1 MSDARMFSD
10 LIPVSIGDISGVVY
24 ATQLTYDI
32 YTNDLIY
39 MSIVGYKTV
48 IDKINDVII
57 KSRETVGIRARGVYC
72 SKSRT
77 NQYTMDTRKNENSDL
92 VHANIYIKDYHK
104 IDLNSEEFT
113 VYMFAYENDPF
124 KQDKL
129 KDLLYDKLYKYS
141 SVPMIP
147 EWKNYIYNKLQ
158 NGRYIRLSRTLLLE
172 GVREVEVYK
181 YVGNQEQLKQ
191 IISEGLSKGEIN
203 IAGSNEPSALLEDI
217 HGLND
222 YLSIFG
228 SLLADKIQNKFRPKF
243 IPGTDNY
250 TRYLNNIDDYI
261 HHKGIELYEAQLAVI
276 QSVVNN
282 FNINKTSIIVGEMG
296 CGKTLQAG
304 SSCYVHNANRYK
316 GFNALIMSPSHL
328 VEKWKSEMETYI
340 PNAKGYIVHNLDEL
354 LAIEDRL
361 RDRNRVEN
369 MYVIMSKE
377 IAKLGFDVR
386 PAAVWSK
393 SKKCFVC
400 PECGQPLFKIENQ
413 EQVFSRR
420 KVKVKVNLTELDFL
434 KQYAYNGVCE
444 NEVTYWDKKTH
455 SHKTRKCGAK
465 LWTALNRDDQTHGWI
480 KLGEAGWIRMEHII
494 QETEKLMA
502 KEKMDKKETG
512 LFNKLF
518 DQYEYYQEN
527 GCYNITYKGPKKY
540 PVAQYIY
547 ERMNGLFDY
556 FIADEMHQL
565 MSNSLQGHAA
575 HILMKAAKH
584 CLLLTGTLLNGYA
597 SNIFYTLF
605 RVCPGIMRQEGF
617 TYSDEMEFARLFG
630 VTSRESTFEVARGRQ
645 GNRVGST
652 KEKELPGVSPLIFT
666 KFLLNLTAFIALDQ
680 MTEGLPNYEE
690 IPVGIQMDQPT
701 AIGYDQIKDFFRSR
715 VGGHQGQTRKI
726 MSSMVKLMTQ
736 YPDAPHCKRYVTN
749 PDTNEVEYESVP
761 LDKSIRNKEQRLLE
775 IIQEKLACGEKVL
788 VYYNTIN
795 TTDLG
800 DHLTAFLCSED
811 IKAFELKASVK
822 AEKRMEF
829 ITKEVNKGAQ
839 VMITNPAL
847 VETGLDLLDFTT
859 IIFFQIGYNLSTM
872 RQASRRSWRLSQ
884 TKDIQVYFFYYQ
896 GTIQEQAMALMATK
910 LQAAQTIE
918 GNFSEEG
925 LKAMSNNED
934 MLTQIAN
941 NVVNDI
947 KQVVD
952 MDAFKSSKYVKE
964 QSNTVREHE
973 RTIKQIECKM
983 DENGK
988 RCVFNIPNILSNTE
1002 QRFIDTSKLKNP
1014 IELFL

>member
-1 MSDARMFSD
+1 MSNARIFND
-10 LIPVSIGDISGVVY
+10 IIPVSIGDIAGVVY
-24 ATQLTYDI
+24 ATQMTYDS
-32 YTNDLIY
+32 YTNDLMY
-39 MSIVGYKTV
+39 LSIVGYKTI
-48 IDKINDVII
+48 IDKINDVMI
-57 KSRETVGIRARGVYC
+57 KSREAVGIRARGVYC
-72 SKSRT
+72 SKSR
-77 NQYTMDTRKNENSDL
+77 NAQYIMDTRKNDNSDL

-104 IDLNSEEFT
+104 MDVNSEEFAA
-113 VYMFAYENDPF
+113 YMFVYENDPF
-124 KQDKL
+124 KVDKI

-141 SVPMIP
+141 SVPLIP
-147 EWKNYIYNKLQ
+147 EWKEYIYNQL
-158 NGRYIRLSRTLLLE
+158 NDSGYLRTTRTIVLE
-172 GVREVEVYK
+172 DTREVEVIK
-181 YVGNQEQLKQ
+181 YVGNQEQLKE
-191 IISEGLSKGEIN
+191 IISRGLANHVIN

-243 IPGTDNY
+243 IPGTDEY

-261 HHKGIELYEAQLAVI
+261 HHKGIEMYEAQLAVI
-276 QSVVNN
+276 QSTVNN
-282 FNINKTSIIVGEMG
+282 FNINKYGIIVGEMG

-304 SSCYVHNANRYK
+304 SACYVHNANRYK
-316 GFNALIMSPSHL
+316 GFNSLIMAPSHL

-354 LAIEDRL
+354 LSLENKL
-361 RDRNRVEN
+361 KDRNRVEN

-377 IAKLGFDVR
+377 IAKLGFDLR
-386 PAAVWSK
+386 PAAIWSK
-393 SKKCFVC
+393 SKRCFVC
-400 PECGQPLFKIENQ
+400 PECGKPLFKEETVKIYG
-413 EQVFSRR
+413 R
-420 KVKVKVNLTELDFL
+420 KTKVKVNLTELDFL
-434 KQYAYNGVCE
+434 KQLAHNTTCM

-455 SHKTRKCGAK
+455 SYKTRRCGTK
-465 LWTALNRDDQTHGWI
+465 LWTALNRDDQTHGWL
-480 KLGEAGWIRMEHII
+480 KLGEAGWIRMEHISE
-494 QETEKLMA
+494 QTEMLMA
-502 KEKMDKKETG
+502 KEKLDKKETT

-518 DQYEYYQEN
+518 DQYEYYQEH
-527 GCYNITYKGPKKY
+527 GKYNITYKGPKKY
-540 PVAQYIY
+540 PIAQYIY

-575 HILMKAAKH
+575 HLLMRAAKH
-584 CLLLTGTLLNGYA
+584 VLLLTGTLLNGYA

-605 RVCPGIMRQEGF
+605 RVCPNIMRQEGF
-617 TYSDEMEFARLFG
+617 RYCDEMEFARLFG
-630 VTSRESTFEVARGRQ
+630 VTSRESTLEVSRYGS
-645 GNRVGST
+645 NRVGSAR
-652 KEKELPGVSPLIFT
+652 EKELPGVSPLIFT

-680 MTEGLPNYEE
+680 MTEGLPDYEE
-690 IPVGIQMDQPT
+690 IPVGINMDTET
-701 AIGYDQIKDFFRSR
+701 ATGYQQIKDFFSSR
-715 VGGHQGQTRKI
+715 VGGFNGQTKKI
-726 MSSMVKLMTQ
+726 MSSMIKLMTQ
-736 YPDAPHCKRYVTN
+736 YPDAPHCKRWITN

-761 LDKSIRNKEQRLLE
+761 LEKTIRNKEQRLLE
-775 IIQEKLACGEKVL
+775 IIQEKLANGEKVL

-839 VMITNPAL
+839 VMITNPSL

-884 TKDIQVYFFYYQ
+884 TKDIQVYFFYYHN
-896 GTIQEQAMALMATK
+896 TIQEQALALMATK

-964 QSNTVREHE
+964 QSNTVREHDK
-973 RTIKQIECKM
+973 TIKQIECNM
-983 DENGK
+983 NAEGK
-988 RCVFNIPNILSNTE
+988 RCVFDVPETTTSDR
-1002 QRFIDTSKLKNP
+1002 QHRFIDTTKLANP
-1014 IELFL
+1014 IELFI

>member
-1 MSDARMFSD
+1 
-10 LIPVSIGDISGVVY
+10 
-24 ATQLTYDI
+24 
-32 YTNDLIY
+32 
-39 MSIVGYKTV
+39 
-48 IDKINDVII
+48 
-57 KSRETVGIRARGVYC
+57 
-72 SKSRT
+72 
-77 NQYTMDTRKNENSDL
+77 
-92 VHANIYIKDYHK
+92 
-104 IDLNSEEFT
+104 
-113 VYMFAYENDPF
+113 
-124 KQDKL
+124 
-129 KDLLYDKLYKYS
+129 
-141 SVPMIP
+141 
-147 EWKNYIYNKLQ
+147 
-158 NGRYIRLSRTLLLE
+158 
-172 GVREVEVYK
+172 
-181 YVGNQEQLKQ
+181 
-191 IISEGLSKGEIN
+191 
-203 IAGSNEPSALLEDI
+203 
-217 HGLND
+217 
-222 YLSIFG
+222 
-228 SLLADKIQNKFRPKF
+228 
-243 IPGTDNY
+243 
-250 TRYLNNIDDYI
+250 
-261 HHKGIELYEAQLAVI
+261 
-276 QSVVNN
+276 
-282 FNINKTSIIVGEMG
+282 MG

-304 SSCYVHNANRYK
+304 SACYVHNANKFK
-316 GFNALIMSPSHL
+316 GYNALIMSPSHL

-354 LAIEDRL
+354 LALETKL
-361 RDRNRVEN
+361 KAKNRVEN

-377 IAKLGFDVR
+377 IAKLGFDQR
-386 PAAVWSK
+386 PAVVWSK

-400 PECGQPLFKIENQ
+400 PECGQPIWKEESVKI
-413 EQVFSRR
+413 FGR
-420 KVKVKVNLTELDFL
+420 KTKTKINLTELDFL
-434 KQYAYNGVCE
+434 KQLATNVECP
-444 NEVTYWDKKTH
+444 NKIKVWDKKAH
-455 SHKTRKCGAK
+455 AYKEEKCGAK
-465 LWTALNRDDQTHGWI
+465 LWTALNRDDIGHGWI
-480 KLGEAGWIRMEHII
+480 KLGEAGWIREEFIA

-502 KEKMDKKETG
+502 KEKLDKKETT

-518 DQYEYYQEN
+518 DQYEFYQEN
-527 GCYNITYKGPKKY
+527 GYYNITYKGPKKY

-556 FIADEMHQL
+556 LILDEMHQL

-575 HILMKAAKH
+575 HLLMKAAKH

-605 RVCPGIMRQEGF
+605 RVCPNVMVQEGF
-617 TYSDEMEFARLFG
+617 RYEDEMEFARLFG
-630 VTSRESTFEVARGRQ
+630 VTSKESTFEVSRGRA
-645 GNRVGST
+645 GNRVGSAR
-652 KEKELPGVSPLIFT
+652 EKELPGISPLIFT
-666 KFLLNLTAFIALDQ
+666 KFLLNITAFIALDQ
-680 MTEGLPNYEE
+680 MTEGLPDYEE
-690 IPVGIQMDQPT
+690 IPVAIEMDSATFQ
-701 AIGYDQIKDFFRSR
+701 GYHQIRDFFRQR
-715 VGGHQGQTRKI
+715 CGGMQGQTKKI
-726 MSSMVKLMTQ
+726 MSSMIKLMTQ
-736 YPDAPHCKRYVTN
+736 YPDAPHCKRFITN
-749 PDTNEVEYESVP
+749 PDTNEVEFESTP
-761 LDKSIRNKEQRLLE
+761 IEKTIRNKEQRLLE
-775 IIQEKLACGEKVL
+775 IIQEKIACGEKVL

-952 MDAFKSSKYVKE
+952 MEAFKSSKYVKE
-964 QSNTVREHE
+964 QSNTVRDHDK
-973 RTIKQIECKM
+973 TIEQIECNM
-983 DENGK
+983 DDDGK
-988 RCVFNIPNILSNTE
+988 RVVFNIEDPLSNTQ
-1002 QRFIDTSKLKNP
+1002 QRFIDVTKLKNP

>member
-1 MSDARMFSD
+1 MSNASVHSN
-10 LIPVSIGDISGVVY
+10 LIPVSIGDITGVVY
-24 ATQLTYDI
+24 ATQLTYDV
-32 YTNDLIY
+32 YTNDLLFI
-39 MSIVGYKTV
+39 SVVGYKTI
-48 IDKINDVII
+48 IDKINDVIV
-57 KSRETVGIRARGVYC
+57 KSRDAVGIRARGVYC
-72 SKSRT
+72 SKSRGA
-77 NQYTMDTRKNENSDL
+77 QYTIDTRKNENSDL

-124 KQDKL
+124 KIDKV

-141 SVPMIP
+141 SVPIIP
-147 EWKNYIYNKLQ
+147 EWKEYIYNQLNEQ
-158 NGRYIRLSRTLLLE
+158 RVIRSARTILLE
-172 GVREVEVYK
+172 GSREVEVFK
-181 YVGNQEQLKQ
+181 YVGNQEQLKG
-191 IISEGLSKGEIN
+191 IISEGLSSGRIN
-203 IAGSNEPSALLEDI
+203 IAGSNEPSVLLEDI

-261 HHKGIELYEAQLAVI
+261 HHKGIEMYEAQLAVI
-276 QSVVNN
+276 QSTVNN
-282 FNINKTSIIVGEMG
+282 FNVNKYGIIVGEMG

-304 SSCYVHNANRYK
+304 ASCYVHNANKYK
-316 GFNALIMSPSHL
+316 GFNSLIMSPSHL
-328 VEKWKSEMETYI
+328 VEKWKSEMEKYI

-354 LAIEDRL
+354 LALENKL
-361 RDRNRVEN
+361 RNRNRVEN

-386 PAAVWSK
+386 PAALWSK
-393 SKKCFVC
+393 SKRCFVC
-400 PECGQPLFKIENQ
+400 PECGQPIFKIENR
-413 EQVFSRR
+413 EQAYTRR

-434 KQYAYNGVCE
+434 KQYSYNQICE
-444 NEVTYWDKKTH
+444 NEVTYWDKITH
-455 SHKTRKCGAK
+455 SYKTRKCGAK
-465 LWTALNRDDQTHGWI
+465 LWTALNRDDQTHGWL
-480 KLGEAGWIRMEHII
+480 KLGEAGWIREEFII

-502 KEKMDKKETG
+502 KDKLDKKETT

-518 DQYEYYQEN
+518 DQYEYYQNN
-527 GCYNITYKGPKKY
+527 GSFNITYKGPKKY

-575 HILMKAAKH
+575 HILMRAAKH

-605 RVCPGIMRQEGF
+605 RVCPNIMRQEGF
-617 TYSDEMEFARLFG
+617 NYDDEMEFARLFG
-630 VTSRESTFEVARGRQ
+630 VTSKESTFEMTRGRT
-645 GNRVGST
+645 GNRVGSCR
-652 KEKELPGVSPLIFT
+652 EKELPGISPLIFT

-680 MTEGLPNYEE
+680 MTEGLPDYEE
-690 IPVGIQMDQPT
+690 IPVGIDMDPQT
-701 AIGYDQIKDFFRSR
+701 ASGYQQIKDFFSQR
-715 VGGHQGQTRKI
+715 VGGRQGQTKKI
-726 MSSMVKLMTQ
+726 MSSMIKLMTQ
-736 YPDAPHCKRYVTN
+736 YPDAPHCKRFITN

-761 LDKSIRNKEQRLLE
+761 LDKSVRNKEQKLLE
-775 IIQEKLACGEKVL
+775 IIQDKIANGEKVL

-839 VMITNPAL
+839 VMITNPSL

-859 IIFFQIGYNLSTM
+859 IVFFQIGYNLSTM

-884 TKDIQVYFFYYQ
+884 TKDIQVYFLYYY
-896 GTIQEQAMALMATK
+896 GTIQEQALALMATK

-934 MLTQIAN
+934 ILTQIAN

-964 QSNTVREHE
+964 QSNTVRTHE
-973 RTIKQIECKM
+973 KTIQQIECNM
-983 DENGK
+983 NADGK
-988 RCVFNIPNILSNTE
+988 RCVFNIEETTSDRPH
-1002 QRFIDTSKLKNP
+1002 RFIDASKLKNP

>member
-1 MSDARMFSD
+1 MSDARTFSD

-24 ATQLTYDI
+24 ATQMSYDV
-32 YTNDLIY
+32 YSNDLLF
-39 MSIVGYKTV
+39 MSVVGYKTI
-48 IDKINDVII
+48 IDRINDVII
-57 KSRETVGIRARGVYC
+57 KSREAVGIRARGCYC
-72 SKSRT
+72 SKSRGM
-77 NQYTMDTRKNENSDL
+77 QYIMETRKNENSDL
-92 VHANIYIKDYHK
+92 VHANIYIKDYHRMGTN
-104 IDLNSEEFT
+104 NSEEFSI
-113 VYMFAYENDPF
+113 YMYTYENDPF
-124 KQDKL
+124 KQDKYI
-129 KDLLYDKLYKYS
+129 DLLYDKIYKYS

-147 EWKNYIYNKLQ
+147 EWKNYIYNQLQ
-158 NGRYIRLSRTLLLE
+158 EQRVIRKARTLLMD
-172 GVREVEVYK
+172 GIREVEIQK
-181 YVGNQEQLKQ
+181 YVGSQETIKN
-191 IISEGLSKGEIN
+191 IIEGGLRAGAIN
-203 IAGSNEPSALLEDI
+203 INGSNEPSALLEDI

-261 HHKGIELYEAQLAVI
+261 HYKGIEMYEAQLAVI
-276 QSVVNN
+276 QSSVNN
-282 FNINKTSIIVGEMG
+282 FNINKHGIIVGEMG

-304 SSCYVHNANRYK
+304 ATCYVHNANKYK

-328 VEKWKSEMETYI
+328 VEKWKSEMERYI
-340 PNAKGYIVHNLDEL
+340 PNAKGYIIHNLDEL
-354 LAIEDRL
+354 LALENKL
-361 RDRNRVEN
+361 RAKNRVEN
-369 MYVIMSKE
+369 VYVIMSKE
-377 IAKLGFDVR
+377 IAKLGFDLR

-400 PECGQPLFKIENQ
+400 PECGQPIWKEETVKIYG
-413 EQVFSRR
+413 RKT
-420 KVKVKVNLTELDFL
+420 KVKNNLTELDFL
-434 KQYAYNGVCE
+434 KQLATNTICP
-444 NEVTYWDKKTH
+444 NEIKVWDNKTH
-455 SHKTRKCGAK
+455 AYKTKKCGAK

-480 KLGEAGWIRMEHII
+480 KLGEAGWIRQEHVIE
-494 QETEKLMA
+494 QTEKFMA
-502 KEKMDKKETG
+502 KESMDKKETT

-518 DQYEYYQEN
+518 DQYEFYQKN
-527 GCYNITYKGPKKY
+527 GYFNITYKGPKKY

-556 FIADEMHQL
+556 LILDEMHQL
-565 MSNSLQGHAA
+565 MSKSLQGHAA
-575 HILMKAAKH
+575 HLLMKAAKH

-605 RVCPGIMRQEGF
+605 RVCPHVMTQEGF
-617 TYSDEMEFARLFG
+617 RFEDEMEFARLFG
-630 VTSRESTFEVARGRQ
+630 VTSRESTFEVSRGRS
-645 GNRVGST
+645 GNRVGSAR
-652 KEKELPGVSPLIFT
+652 EKELPGVSPLIFT
-666 KFLLNLTAFIALDQ
+666 KFLLNVTAFIALDQ
-680 MTEGLPNYEE
+680 MTEGLPDYEE
-690 IPVGIQMDQPT
+690 IPVAIEMDAVT
-701 AIGYDQIKDFFRSR
+701 NAHYDQIVEHFRQR
-715 VGGHQGQTRKI
+715 VGRRDGQSLKT
-726 MSSMVKLMTQ
+726 MSSLIKLMTQ
-736 YPDAPHCKRYVTN
+736 YPDAPHCKRFIVH

-761 LDKSIRNKEQRLLE
+761 LEKTIRNKEQRLLE
-775 IIQEKLACGEKVL
+775 IIQNKIAAGEKVL

-800 DHLTAFLCSED
+800 EHLTAYLCSED

-952 MDAFKSSKYVKE
+952 MEAFKSSKYVKE
-964 QSNTVREHE
+964 QSNTVRQHDK
-973 RTIKQIECKM
+973 TIKQIECNM
-983 DENGK
+983 DADGK
-988 RCVFNIPNILSNTE
+988 RCVFDVENTLSDTTP
-1002 QRFIDTSKLKNP
+1002 RFIDVSKLKNP

>member
-1 MSDARMFSD
+1 MSNARVFSD
-10 LIPVSIGDISGVVY
+10 LIPLSIGDISGVVY
-24 ATQLTYDI
+24 ATQMSYDV
-32 YTNDLIY
+32 YSNDLLY
-39 MSIVGYKTV
+39 MSIVGYKTI
-48 IDKINDVII
+48 IDRINDVLI
-57 KSRETVGIRARGVYC
+57 KSKESVGIRARGVYC
-72 SKSRT
+72 SKQRGA
-77 NQYTMDTRKNENSDL
+77 QYIMDTRKNENSDL

-104 IDLNSEEFT
+104 MSVGSEEFT
-113 VYMFAYENDPF
+113 AYMFTYENDPF
-124 KQDKL
+124 KQEKYIE
-129 KDLLYDKLYKYS
+129 LLYDKLYKYC

-147 EWKNYIYNKLQ
+147 EWKSYIYDQLVSQ
-158 NGRYIRLSRTLLLE
+158 RVIREARTIIME
-172 GVREVEVYK
+172 GVREVEVQK
-181 YVGNQEQLKQ
+181 YVGNVEAIKTIIENGLK
-191 IISEGLSKGEIN
+191 SGALNIN
-203 IAGSNEPSALLEDI
+203 GSNEPSALLEDI

-250 TRYLNNIDDYI
+250 TNYLNNIDDYI
-261 HHKGIELYEAQLAVI
+261 HHKGIEMYEAQLATV

-282 FNINKTSIIVGEMG
+282 FNVNKHSIIVGEMG

-304 SSCYVHNANRYK
+304 ATCYVHNANRYK
-316 GFNALIMSPSHL
+316 GFNSLIMSPSHL
-328 VEKWKSEMETYI
+328 VEKWKSEMEKYV

-354 LAIEDRL
+354 LALESKL

-369 MYVIMSKE
+369 VYVIMSKE

-386 PAAVWSK
+386 PAAIWSK

-400 PECGQPLFKIENQ
+400 PECGQPIWKEETVTIY
-413 EQVFSRR
+413 RR
-420 KVKVKVNLTELDFL
+420 KTKVKVNLTELDFL
-434 KQYAYNGVCE
+434 KQLATNSICPNKKKV
-444 NEVTYWDKKTH
+444 WDKKTH
-455 SHKTRKCGAK
+455 SYKEVKCGAK
-465 LWTALNRDDQTHGWI
+465 LWTALNRDDQSHGWI
-480 KLGEAGWIRMEHII
+480 KLGEAGWIREEFIT

-502 KEKMDKKETG
+502 KEKLDKKETT

-518 DQYEYYQEN
+518 DQYEYYQEHN
-527 GCYNITYKGPKKY
+527 HYNITYKGPKKY

-575 HILMKAAKH
+575 HLLMKAAKH

-605 RVCPGIMRQEGF
+605 RVCPNIMTQEGF
-617 TYSDEMEFARLFG
+617 RYDDEMEFARLFG
-630 VTSRESTFEVARGRQ
+630 VTSKESTFEVTRGRS
-645 GNRVGST
+645 GNRVGSSR
-652 KEKELPGVSPLIFT
+652 EKELPGVSPLIFT
-666 KFLLNLTAFIALDQ
+666 KFLLNITAFIALDQ
-680 MTEGLPNYEE
+680 MTEGLPDYEE
-690 IPVGIQMDQPT
+690 IPVCIQMDNET
-701 AIGYDQIKDFFRSR
+701 LNGYNSIKDFFRQR
-715 VGGHQGQTRKI
+715 CGGMQGQTKKI
-726 MSSMVKLMTQ
+726 MSSMIKLMTQ
-736 YPDAPHCKRYVTN
+736 YPDAPHCKRFVTN
-749 PDTNEVEYESVP
+749 PDTNEVEYESIP
-761 LDKSIRNKEQRLLE
+761 LEKSIRNKEEKLLE
-775 IIQEKLACGEKVL
+775 IVQEKLALGEKVL

-800 DHLTAFLCSED
+800 EHLTAYLLSED

-829 ITKEVNKGAQ
+829 ITKEVDKGAQ

-934 MLTQIAN
+934 ILTQIAN

-952 MDAFKSSKYVKE
+952 MEAFKSSKYVKE
-964 QSNTVREHE
+964 QSNIVRDHSK
-973 RTIKQIECKM
+973 TIKQIECKM
-983 DENGK
+983 DNEGK
-988 RCVFNIPNILSNTE
+988 LCVFNIPNILPDT
-1002 QRFIDTSKLKNP
+1002 QTRFIDVSKLKNP

>member
-1 MSDARMFSD
+1 M
-10 LIPVSIGDISGVVY
+10 
-24 ATQLTYDI
+24 
-32 YTNDLIY
+32 
-39 MSIVGYKTV
+39 
-48 IDKINDVII
+48 DV
-57 KSRETVGIRARGVYC
+57 
-72 SKSRT
+72 
-77 NQYTMDTRKNENSDL
+77 
-92 VHANIYIKDYHK
+92 
-104 IDLNSEEFT
+104 NSEKFAA
-113 VYMFAYENDPF
+113 YMFVYENDPF
-124 KQDKL
+124 KTDKI

-141 SVPMIP
+141 SVPLIP
-147 EWKNYIYNKLQ
+147 EWKTYIYNE
-158 NGRYIRLSRTLLLE
+158 LSNQRVLREARTLLMN
-172 GVREVEVYK
+172 GVREVEIYK
-181 YVGNQEQLKQ
+181 YVGNVEQIKS
-191 IISEGLSKGEIN
+191 IIETGLRSGALNIN
-203 IAGSNEPSALLEDI
+203 GSNEPSALLEDI
-217 HGLND
+217 SGLND

-250 TRYLNNIDDYI
+250 TRYLRNIDDYI
-261 HHKGIELYEAQLAVI
+261 HHKGIELYEAQLATI
-276 QSVVNN
+276 QSTVNN
-282 FNINKTSIIVGEMG
+282 FDVNKYSIIVGEMG

-304 SSCYVHNANRYK
+304 SACYVHNANKFK
-316 GFNALIMSPSHL
+316 GYNALIMSPSHL

-354 LAIEDRL
+354 LALETKL
-361 RDRNRVEN
+361 KAKNRVEN

-377 IAKLGFDVR
+377 IAKLGFDQR

-400 PECGQPLFKIENQ
+400 PECGQPIWKEETVKI
-413 EQVFSRR
+413 FGRR
-420 KVKVKVNLTELDFL
+420 TKTKINLTELDFL
-434 KQYAYNGVCE
+434 KQLATNTVCP
-444 NEVTYWDKKTH
+444 NKIKVWDKKAH
-455 SHKTRKCGAK
+455 AYKEEKCGAK
-465 LWTALNRDDQTHGWI
+465 LWTALNRDDIGHGWI
-480 KLGEAGWIRMEHII
+480 KLGEAGWIREEFID

-502 KEKMDKKETG
+502 KEKLDKKETT

-518 DQYEYYQEN
+518 DQYEYYQEH

-556 FIADEMHQL
+556 LILDEMHQL
-565 MSNSLQGHAA
+565 MSNSLQGHAS
-575 HILMKAAKH
+575 HLLMKAAKH

-605 RVCPGIMRQEGF
+605 RVCPNVMVQEGF
-617 TYSDEMEFARLFG
+617 RYEDEMEFARLFG
-630 VTSRESTFEVARGRQ
+630 VTSKESTFEVSRGRA
-645 GNRVGST
+645 GNRVGSAR
-652 KEKELPGVSPLIFT
+652 EKELPGVSPLIFT
-666 KFLLNLTAFIALDQ
+666 KFLLNITAFIALDQ
-680 MTEGLPNYEE
+680 MTEGLPDYEE
-690 IPVGIQMDQPT
+690 IPVAIEMDNAT
-701 AIGYDQIKDFFRSR
+701 ASGYNTIKDFFRQR
-715 VGGHQGQTRKI
+715 CGGMQGQTKKI
-726 MSSMVKLMTQ
+726 MSSMIKLMTQ
-736 YPDAPHCKRYVTN
+736 YPDAPHCKRFVTN
-749 PDTNEVEYESVP
+749 PDTNEVEFESAP
-761 LDKSIRNKEQRLLE
+761 LEKSIRNKEQRLLE
-775 IIQEKLACGEKVL
+775 IIQEKIACGEKVL

-800 DHLTAFLCSED
+800 DHLTAFLLSED

-884 TKDIQVYFFYYQ
+884 TKDIQVYFFYYT

-952 MDAFKSSKYVKE
+952 MEAFKSSKYVKE
-964 QSNTVREHE
+964 QSNTVREHDK
-973 RTIKQIECKM
+973 TIKQIECNM
-983 DENGK
+983 NEEGQ
-988 RCVFNIPNILSNTE
+988 RVVFNVPEVLSDAP
-1002 QRFIDTSKLKNP
+1002 QRFIDVTKLKNP

>member
-1 MSDARMFSD
+1 MSDARKFSD

-24 ATQLTYDI
+24 ATQLTYDV

-39 MSIVGYKTV
+39 MSIVGYKTI
-48 IDKINDVII
+48 IDKINDILI

-77 NQYTMDTRKNENSDL
+77 AQYTMDTRKNENSDL

-113 VYMFAYENDPF
+113 VYMFVYENDPF
-124 KQDKL
+124 KVDKV

-147 EWKNYIYNKLQ
+147 EWKDHVYNEL
-158 NGRYIRLSRTLLLE
+158 NEGRYIRTARTLLLE
-172 GVREVEVYK
+172 GIREVEVFK

-191 IISEGLSKGEIN
+191 IISRGLSEGIIN

-228 SLLADKIQNKFRPKF
+228 SLLADKIQSKFRPKF

-276 QSVVNN
+276 QSTVNN
-282 FNINKTSIIVGEMG
+282 FNINKHSIIVGEMG

-304 SSCYVHNANRYK
+304 SACYVHNANRYK

-328 VEKWKSEMETYI
+328 VEKWKSEMESYI

-354 LAIEDRL
+354 LELENKL

-386 PAAVWSK
+386 PAAIWSK

-413 EQVFSRR
+413 EQLYSRR
-420 KVKVKVNLTELDFL
+420 KLKVKVKLTELDFL

-444 NEVTYWDKKTH
+444 NEIQVWDKKTH
-455 SHKTRKCGAK
+455 SYKLQKCGAK

-480 KLGEAGWIRMEHII
+480 KLGEAGWIRMEHIT

-502 KEKMDKKETG
+502 KEKMDKKETA

-527 GCYNITYKGPKKY
+527 GFYNITYKGPKKY

-605 RVCPGIMRQEGF
+605 RVCPEIMIQEGF
-617 TYSDEMEFARLFG
+617 RYCDEMEFARLFG

-645 GNRVGST
+645 GSRVGST

-690 IPVGIQMDQPT
+690 IPIGIQMDQST
-701 AIGYDQIKDFFRSR
+701 AIGYDQIKNFFRDR
-715 VGGHQGQTRKI
+715 VGGRQGQTKKI
-726 MSSMVKLMTQ
+726 MSSMIKLMTQ
-736 YPDAPHCKRYVTN
+736 YPDAPHCKRFVTN
-749 PDTNEVEYESVP
+749 PDTNEVEFESTP
-761 LDKSIRNKEQRLLE
+761 LDKAIRNKEQRLLE
-775 IIQEKLACGEKVL
+775 IIQEKIACGEKVL

-800 DHLTAFLCSED
+800 DHLTAMLCAED

-925 LKAMSNNED
+925 LKAMSNTDD

-952 MDAFKSSKYVKE
+952 IEAFRSSKYVKE
-964 QSNTVREHE
+964 QSNTVRQHDK
-973 RTIKQIECKM
+973 TIKQIECNMDSDGKM
-983 DENGK
+983 
-988 RCVFNIPNILSNTE
+988 CMFNIEQTLDKP
-1002 QRFIDTSKLKNP
+1002 QRFIDVSKLKNP

>member
-1 MSDARMFSD
+1 MSDARVFSD
-10 LIPVSIGDISGVVY
+10 LMPVSIGDISGVVY
-24 ATQLTYDI
+24 ATQLTYDV
-32 YTNDLIY
+32 YTNDLLY
-39 MSIVGYKTV
+39 MSIVGYKTI
-48 IDKINDVII
+48 IDKINDVIV
-57 KSRETVGIRARGVYC
+57 KSRETVGIRTRGVYC

-77 NQYTMDTRKNENSDL
+77 TQYTMDTRKNENSDL

-113 VYMFAYENDPF
+113 AYMFTYENDPF
-124 KQDKL
+124 KQDKII
-129 KDLLYDKLYKYS
+129 DLLYDKLYKYS

-147 EWKNYIYNKLQ
+147 EWKSYVYNRLNEQ
-158 NGRYIRLSRTLLLE
+158 RLIRTGRTLLLE
-172 GVREVEVYK
+172 GNREVEIFK
-181 YVGNQEQLKQ
+181 YVGNQEQLKN
-191 IISEGLSKGEIN
+191 IISEGLSNRVIN

-261 HHKGIELYEAQLAVI
+261 HHKGIELYEAQLATI
-276 QSVVNN
+276 QSTVNN
-282 FNINKTSIIVGEMG
+282 FNVNKHSIIVGEMG

-304 SSCYVHNANRYK
+304 STCYVHNANKYK

-328 VEKWKSEMETYI
+328 VEKWKSEMERFI

-354 LAIEDRL
+354 LSIESRL

-377 IAKLGFDVR
+377 IAKLGFDTR
-386 PAAVWSK
+386 PAAIWSK

-413 EQVFSRR
+413 EQAYTRR
-420 KVKVKVNLTELDFL
+420 KVKVKVKLTELDFL
-434 KQYAYNGVCE
+434 KQYAHNITCE
-444 NEVTYWDKKTH
+444 NDITVWDKKTH
-455 SHKTRKCGAK
+455 SYKTQKCGAK

-480 KLGEAGWIRMEHII
+480 KLGEAGWIREEFILA
-494 QETEKLMA
+494 ETEKLMA
-502 KEKMDKKETG
+502 KEKMDKKETT

-527 GCYNITYKGPKKY
+527 ACFNITYKGPKKY

-575 HILMKAAKH
+575 HLLMKAAKH

-605 RVCPGIMRQEGF
+605 RVCPNIMRQEGF
-617 TYSDEMEFARLFG
+617 TYNDEMEFARLFG
-630 VTSRESTFEVARGRQ
+630 VTSKESTFEVQRGRSS
-645 GNRVGST
+645 NRVGST
-652 KEKELPGVSPLIFT
+652 REKELPGVSPLIFT

-680 MTEGLPNYEE
+680 MTEGLPDYEE
-690 IPVGIQMDQPT
+690 IPVGIDMDQST
-701 AIGYDQIKDFFRSR
+701 ANGYQQIKDFFRDR
-715 VGGHQGQTRKI
+715 VGGRQGQTKKI
-726 MSSMVKLMTQ
+726 MSSMIKLMTQ
-736 YPDAPHCKRYVTN
+736 YPDAPHCKRFVTN
-749 PDTNEVEYESVP
+749 PDTNEVEFESTP

-775 IIQEKLACGEKVL
+775 IIQDKIANGEKVL

-829 ITKEVNKGAQ
+829 ITKEVNKGSQ

-884 TKDIQVYFFYYQ
+884 TKDIQVYFFYYH

-964 QSNTVREHE
+964 QSNTVREHNK
-973 RTIKQIECKM
+973 TMQQIECSM

-988 RCVFNIPNILSNTE
+988 RCVFNVPNIINDATP
-1002 QRFIDTSKLKNP
+1002 RFIDASKLNNP

>member
-1 MSDARMFSD
+1 MSDARVFSD
-10 LIPVSIGDISGVVY
+10 LIPVSVGDIAGVVY
-24 ATQLTYDI
+24 ATQMSYDV
-32 YTNDLIY
+32 YSNDLLF
-39 MSIVGYKTV
+39 MSVVGYKT
-48 IDKINDVII
+48 IMDRINDVII
-57 KSRETVGIRARGVYC
+57 KSREAVGIRARGTYC
-72 SKSRT
+72 SKSRGT
-77 NQYTMDTRKNENSDL
+77 QYIMDVRKNENSDL

-104 IDLNSEEFT
+104 MGTNSEEFS
-113 VYMFAYENDPF
+113 VYMYAYENDPF
-124 KQDKL
+124 KHDKYVE
-129 KDLLYDKLYKYS
+129 LLYDKLYKYS

-147 EWKNYIYNKLQ
+147 EWKNYIYNQLQ
-158 NGRYIRLSRTLLLE
+158 EARVIRKARTTIME
-172 GVREVEVYK
+172 GTREVEIYK
-181 YVGNQEQLKQ
+181 YVGNQETIKNIIENGLK
-191 IISEGLSKGEIN
+191 SGAIN
-203 IAGSNEPSALLEDI
+203 INGSNEASVLLEDI

-261 HHKGIELYEAQLAVI
+261 HHKGIEMYEAQLAVV

-282 FNINKTSIIVGEMG
+282 FNVNKHSIIVGEMG

-304 SSCYVHNANRYK
+304 ASCYVHNANRYR
-316 GFNALIMSPSHL
+316 GFNSLIMAPSHL
-328 VEKWKSEMETYI
+328 VEKWKSEMERYI
-340 PNAKGYIVHNLDEL
+340 PNTKGYIVHNLDEL
-354 LAIEDRL
+354 LSLETKL
-361 RDRNRVEN
+361 RSTNRVEN

-377 IAKLGFDVR
+377 IAKLGFDQR
-386 PAAVWSK
+386 PAAIWSK

-400 PECGQPLFKIENQ
+400 PECGQPLWREETIKIYG
-413 EQVFSRR
+413 R
-420 KVKVKVNLTELDFL
+420 KVKQQIKFTELDFL
-434 KQYAYNGVCE
+434 KQLAGNVTCM
-444 NEVTYWDKKTH
+444 NEVKVWDKKNH
-455 SHKTRKCGAK
+455 VYKTKKCGAK
-465 LWTALNRDDQTHGWI
+465 LWTALNRDDQTHGWL
-480 KLGEAGWIRMEHII
+480 KLGEAGWIRQEHII
-494 QETEKLMA
+494 EQTEKLMA
-502 KEKMDKKETG
+502 KETMDKKETT

-518 DQYEYYQEN
+518 DQYEFYQEN
-527 GCYNITYKGPKKY
+527 GYFNITYKGPKKY

-547 ERMNGLFDY
+547 ERMNGVFDY

-584 CLLLTGTLLNGYA
+584 CLLLIGTLLNGYA

-605 RVCPGIMRQEGF
+605 RVCPNIMVQEGF
-617 TYSDEMEFARLFG
+617 KYHDEMEFARLFG
-630 VTSRESTFEVARGRQ
+630 VTSRESTFEVARGRS

-652 KEKELPGVSPLIFT
+652 REKELPGVSPLIFT
-666 KFLLNLTAFIALDQ
+666 KFLLNLTAFIALDS
-680 MTEGLPNYEE
+680 MTEGLPDYEE
-690 IPVGIQMDQPT
+690 IPVGMDMDAETSAGYQQIQ
-701 AIGYDQIKDFFRSR
+701 DFFRQR
-715 VGGHQGQTRKI
+715 VGGRQGQTKKI

-736 YPDAPHCKRYVTN
+736 YPDAPHCKRFITN
-749 PDTNEVEYESVP
+749 PDTNEIEYESIP
-761 LDKSIRNKEQRLLE
+761 LTKTIRNKEQRLLE
-775 IIQEKLACGEKVL
+775 IVQEKLACGEKVL
-788 VYYNTIN
+788 IYYNTIN

-829 ITKEVNKGAQ
+829 IIKEVNKGAQ
-839 VMITNPAL
+839 VMITNPSL

-884 TKDIQVYFFYYQ
+884 TKNIQVYFFYYH
-896 GTIQEQAMALMATK
+896 GTIQEQALALMATK

-952 MDAFKSSKYVKE
+952 MEAFKSSKYVKE

-973 RTIKQIECKM
+973 KSIKQIECNM
-983 DENGK
+983 NAEGK
-988 RCVFNIPNILSNTE
+988 RCVFDIPETLSDKQ
-1002 QRFIDTSKLKNP
+1002 QRFIDVSKLKNP

>member
-1 MSDARMFSD
+1 
-10 LIPVSIGDISGVVY
+10 
-24 ATQLTYDI
+24 
-32 YTNDLIY
+32 
-39 MSIVGYKTV
+39 
-48 IDKINDVII
+48 
-57 KSRETVGIRARGVYC
+57 
-72 SKSRT
+72 
-77 NQYTMDTRKNENSDL
+77 
-92 VHANIYIKDYHK
+92 
-104 IDLNSEEFT
+104 
-113 VYMFAYENDPF
+113 
-124 KQDKL
+124 
-129 KDLLYDKLYKYS
+129 
-141 SVPMIP
+141 
-147 EWKNYIYNKLQ
+147 
-158 NGRYIRLSRTLLLE
+158 
-172 GVREVEVYK
+172 
-181 YVGNQEQLKQ
+181 
-191 IISEGLSKGEIN
+191 
-203 IAGSNEPSALLEDI
+203 
-217 HGLND
+217 
-222 YLSIFG
+222 
-228 SLLADKIQNKFRPKF
+228 
-243 IPGTDNY
+243 
-250 TRYLNNIDDYI
+250 
-261 HHKGIELYEAQLAVI
+261 
-276 QSVVNN
+276 
-282 FNINKTSIIVGEMG
+282 
-296 CGKTLQAG
+296 
-304 SSCYVHNANRYK
+304 
-316 GFNALIMSPSHL
+316 MSPSHL

-354 LAIEDRL
+354 LALETKL
-361 RDRNRVEN
+361 KAKNRVEN

-377 IAKLGFDVR
+377 IAKLGFDQR
-386 PAAVWSK
+386 PAVVWSK

-400 PECGQPLFKIENQ
+400 PECGQPIWKEETVKIYG
-413 EQVFSRR
+413 R
-420 KVKVKVNLTELDFL
+420 KVKQKIKLTELDFL
-434 KQYAYNGVCE
+434 KQLATNVECP
-444 NEVTYWDKKTH
+444 NKIKVWDKKAH
-455 SHKTRKCGAK
+455 SYKEEKCGAK
-465 LWTALNRDDQTHGWI
+465 LWTALNRDDIGHGWI
-480 KLGEAGWIRMEHII
+480 KLGEAGWIREEFIT

-502 KEKMDKKETG
+502 KEKLDKKETT

-518 DQYEYYQEN
+518 DQYEFYQEN
-527 GCYNITYKGPKKY
+527 GYYNITYKGPKKY

-556 FIADEMHQL
+556 LILDEMHQL

-575 HILMKAAKH
+575 HLLMKAAKH

-605 RVCPGIMRQEGF
+605 RVCPNVMVQEGF
-617 TYSDEMEFARLFG
+617 RYEDEMEFARLFG
-630 VTSRESTFEVARGRQ
+630 VTSKESTFEVSRGRA
-645 GNRVGST
+645 GNRVGSAR
-652 KEKELPGVSPLIFT
+652 EKELPGISPLIFT
-666 KFLLNLTAFIALDQ
+666 KFLLNITAFIALDQ
-680 MTEGLPNYEE
+680 MTEGLPDYEE
-690 IPVGIQMDQPT
+690 IPVAIEMDSATFQ
-701 AIGYDQIKDFFRSR
+701 GYHQIRDFFRQR
-715 VGGHQGQTRKI
+715 CGGMQGQTKKI
-726 MSSMVKLMTQ
+726 MSSMIKLMTQ
-736 YPDAPHCKRYVTN
+736 YPDAPHCKRFITN
-749 PDTNEVEYESVP
+749 PDTNEVEFESTP
-761 LDKSIRNKEQRLLE
+761 LEKTIRNKEQRLLE
-775 IIQEKLACGEKVL
+775 IIQEKIACGEKVL

-884 TKDIQVYFFYYQ
+884 TKDIQVYFFYYT

-952 MDAFKSSKYVKE
+952 MEAFKSSKYVKE
-964 QSNTVREHE
+964 QSNTVREHDK
-973 RTIKQIECKM
+973 TIEQIECNM
-983 DENGK
+983 NDEGK
-988 RCVFNIPNILSNTE
+988 RVVFNIEDPLSNTE